1 MTMGKKTLR
10 RRLILSHLAVV
21 VIGMAVIIVA
31 GPRLGTVFVDSHL
44 DSMSMMGSIGADSVE
59 LEEGIRLAFR
69 RSIFLAASI
78 SAVTAMVAALIAS
91 RRVLQPLEEV
101 RQVARRLAT
110 GSYSERVPLP
120 SEEELEGLAR
130 DVNSLAQSLE
140 NVEGRRRRLISEVAH
155 ELRTPLATLKGYL
168 EGLLDGVFEADD
180 ETLAA
185 ALRET
190 RRMERLAD
198 DLNALSKAEE
208 GQPDLNL
215 AVSDLND
222 VAAEIVTRLRPQFD
236 DQAVRLDVVTGQPV
250 IVNADVDRVAQVLT
264 NLVGN
269 ALSFTPPGGNVV
281 VRVQQ
286 DNRVARVTVE
296 DTGRGLTSEQ
306 VTGVFERFY
315 RADRSA
321 VGGSGIGLTI
331 ARSLARLHGG
341 DVTATSEGL
350 GRGSTF
356 IFTLPAHRVSA
367 KS

>member
-1 MTMGKKTLR
+1 MTRTTLR

-21 VIGMAVIIVA
+21 VIGMAVIVVA

-44 DSMSMMGSIGADSVE
+44 NSMNMMGSIGADSVE

-91 RRVLQPLEEV
+91 RRVLRPLEEV
-101 RQVARRLAT
+101 RRVARRLAT

-120 SEEELEGLAR
+120 DEEELEALAR

-140 NVEGRRRRLISEVAH
+140 EVETRRRRLISEVAH

-185 ALRET
+185 AVRET

-198 DLNALSKAEE
+198 DLNALSRADE
-208 GQPDLNL
+208 GQTNLDLTEF
-215 AVSDLND
+215 DLND
-222 VAAEIVTRLRPQFD
+222 LTSEIVTRLRPQFD
-236 DQAVRLDVVTGQPV
+236 DQDVRLNIENGEPS
-250 IVNADVDRVAQVLT
+250 IVKADVDRVAQILT
-264 NLVGN
+264 NLIGN
-269 ALSFTPPGGNVV
+269 ALSFTPPGGKVV
-281 VRVQQ
+281 VRVNQ
-286 DNRVARVTVE
+286 DNRAAWASIE
-296 DTGRGLTSEQ
+296 DTGRGLTVEQ
-306 VTGVFERFY
+306 LTGVFERFY
-315 RADRSA
+315 RVDRSA

-341 DVTATSEGL
+341 DVTATSDGL

-356 IFTLPAHRVSA
+356 VFTLPVRRGATQA
-367 KS
+367 

>member
-1 MTMGKKTLR
+1 MTRTTLR

-21 VIGMAVIIVA
+21 VIGMAVIVVA

-44 DSMSMMGSIGADSVE
+44 NSMNMMSSIGADSVE

-120 SEEELEGLAR
+120 DEEELEALAR

-140 NVEGRRRRLISEVAH
+140 EVEGRRRRLISEVAH

-168 EGLLDGVFEADD
+168 EGLLDGVFEADE

-185 ALRET
+185 AVRET

-198 DLNALSKAEE
+198 DLNALSKADE
-208 GQPDLNL
+208 GQTDLDLTQFDLNE
-215 AVSDLND
+215 VT
-222 VAAEIVTRLRPQFD
+222 AEIVTRLRPQFD
-236 DQAVRLDVVTGQPV
+236 DQAVRLNIETGEPV
-250 IVNADVDRVAQVLT
+250 IVKADVDRVAQILT

-269 ALSFTPPGGNVV
+269 ALSFTPSGGEVV
-281 VRVQQ
+281 VRVRQ
-286 DNRVARVTVE
+286 DNRVAWTE
-296 DTGRGLTSEQ
+296 IQDTGRGLTGEQ
-306 VTGVFERFY
+306 LNGVFERFY
-315 RADRSA
+315 RVDRSA

-356 IFTLPAHRVSA
+356 VFTLPAHRVA
-367 KS
+367 AQP